1 MLGVA
6 IIGGFSDRCFDHE
19 AAHGGGGCEVCC
31 FAVIIVGANVA
42 DMRKGKGHDLARV
55 GGVGQHFLIA
65 RHGGV
70 EADFG
75 NSFALG
81 PKTIPLYHRAISQ
94 NQHGGDF
101 GLIPIAEMRAWFCF
115 GRCGLFGR
123 CHGFMSLREFA
134 LG

>member
-6 IIGGFSDRCFDHE
+6 IIGGFSDRGFDHK

-42 DMRKGKGHDLARV
+42 DVRKRECHDLACI
-55 GGVGQHFLIA
+55 GGVGQHFLITGHC
-65 RHGGV
+65 RV

-75 NSFALG
+75 HRLTLG
-81 PKTIPLYHRAISQ
+81 PKAITLDHCAISQ